1 MLREDE
7 ECESKTK
14 IPNKVIPLKLF
25 LDHFWL
31 QKSQGEQELTNPVTP
46 VSHNYKRGVYEEM
59 FYQHNVNVTLLVAE
73 WRRVAQ
79 SGAEWRR
86 VAQSGAEWRSGP
98 ITQRSEDQNLALLSI
113 LLLIKRM
120 SEDV

>member
-79 SGAEWRR
+79 SGAEWR
-86 VAQSGAEWRSGP
+86 SGP